1 MINSKQLC
9 VTYVNPCNSEDELV
23 VKYNLRNTPI
33 TKKWIERVVTAQQ
46 LGYKI
51 DDPDRFYGF
60 DSLENLES
68 AARKQINDL
77 IVTLNQYINI
87 DYQLASVHDQDT
99 LNRLHHIFEV
109 EHGLLDAKS
118 TDNEFKE
125 HLCNLNLCVHRCESI
140 ARGVHPR
147 HVVTYFGLPKTE
159 TLTDDDYN
167 YFESKITFGT
177 VYINYAEIGKTLY
190 DLMLDNDSYIDPT
203 AFQPFAHYS
212 ADFVVKF
219 WSDENSDLH
228 DRLAQYYNQN
238 KDFFKSL
245 GYSWLDLKKSVGA
258 IPVADLDYAGDIL
271 TDLQSRQLVKAVHFL

>member
-1 MINSKQLC
+1 M
-9 VTYVNPCNSEDELV
+9 
-23 VKYNLRNTPI
+23 
-33 TKKWIERVVTAQQ
+33 
-46 LGYKI
+46 
-51 DDPDRFYGF
+51 
-60 DSLENLES
+60 
-68 AARKQINDL
+68 
-77 IVTLNQYINI
+77 IVTLNQYTQI
-87 DYQLASVHDQDT
+87 DYQLNSVHDQDT

-190 DLMLDNDSYIDPT
+190 DLMLDNDS
-203 AFQPFAHYS
+203 
-212 ADFVVKF
+212 
-219 WSDENSDLH
+219 
-228 DRLAQYYNQN
+228 
-238 KDFFKSL
+238 
-245 GYSWLDLKKSVGA
+245 
-258 IPVADLDYAGDIL
+258 
-271 TDLQSRQLVKAVHFL
+271 

>member
-9 VTYVNPCNSEDELV
+9 ITYANPHNLQDELV
-23 VKYNLRNTPI
+23 IKYNLRNTPI
-33 TKKWIERVVTAQQ
+33 TKKWIECVVTAQQ
-46 LGYKI
+46 LGYVI
-51 DDPDRFYGF
+51 DDPKRFYGF
-60 DSLENLES
+60 DSLENLQS
-68 AARKQINDL
+68 AALKTINDL
-77 IVTLNQYINI
+77 IVTLNQYTQI

-99 LNRLHHIFEV
+99 LNRLHHVFEL

-125 HLCNLNLCVHRCESI
+125 HLCNLNLSVHRCESI
-140 ARGVHPR
+140 ARGAHAR
-147 HVVTYFGLPKTE
+147 HVVTYFGLPKTQ
-159 TLTDDDYN
+159 TLDHDDYS
-167 YFESKITFGT
+167 YFESQITFGT

-238 KDFFKSL
+238 KDFFQNL

-271 TDLQSRQLVKAVHFL
+271 TDLQHRQFVKAVHFL

>member
-1 MINSKQLC
+1 MINLQQLC
-9 VTYVNPCNSEDELV
+9 ITYANPHNLQDELV
-23 VKYNLRNTPI
+23 IKYNLRNTPI

-46 LGYKI
+46 LGYVI
-51 DDPDRFYGF
+51 DDPKRFYGF
-60 DSLENLES
+60 DSLENLQS
-68 AARKQINDL
+68 AALKTINDL
-77 IVTLNQYINI
+77 IVTLNQYTQI
-87 DYQLASVHDQDT
+87 DYQLNSVHDQDT

-219 WSDENSDLH
+219 WSDKNPDLH

-238 KDFFKSL
+238 KDFFQNL

-271 TDLQSRQLVKAVHFL
+271 TDLQHRQFVKAVHFL